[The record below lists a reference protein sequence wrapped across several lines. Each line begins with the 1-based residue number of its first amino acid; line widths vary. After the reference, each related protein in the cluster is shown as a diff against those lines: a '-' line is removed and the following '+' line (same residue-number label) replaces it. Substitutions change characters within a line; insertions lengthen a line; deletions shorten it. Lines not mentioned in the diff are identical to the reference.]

1 MIGKQRTLN
10 IKTGHKVH
18 SGLVDSCRGFTL
30 LEVLAAIAIL
40 SIASVVVFQLFSE
53 NLKGIS
59 ASEDYGYAV
68 LMAEAKMRELL
79 DDDELEE
86 SYWEDT
92 EDGYSYLI
100 SISNVL
106 EERTENLPLNLLAID
121 LTVSWSRGI
130 RQKSLS
136 LSTLKA
142 VRKEI

>member
-1 MIGKQRTLN
+1 MFN
-10 IKTGHKVH
+10 IKKEHKTRNNLM
-18 SGLVDSCRGFTL
+18 GSCRGFTL

-59 ASEDYGYAV
+59 TSEDYGYAV
-68 LMAEAKMRELL
+68 LRAEAKMRDLL
-79 DDDELEE
+79 DMDELEE
-86 SYWEDT
+86 ASWEDT
-92 EDGYSYLI
+92 EDGYTYLI

-121 LTVSWSRGI
+121 LTVNWTRGI
-130 RQKSLS
+130 RQKSLG

-142 VRKEI
+142 VKKEI